1 MTANQSLTM
10 LVKVIKEAST
20 GALAWQH
27 DKKRRMVWLEGGQAV
42 LFQSNLKSE
51 TPERVAEKN
60 PGLGAEE
67 LARRVQEARLRG
79 LLSEAEGEVR
89 FTPGIAPQKEQAEI
103 VALLMGVG
111 DLLPEPG
118 AESYPRVQTAP
129 ILARLPIDPGL
140 RTYLWEMDGTRD
152 LEEVTS
158 FAPAHPDV
166 LNRAL
171 RVAFLLGAVVD
182 AGRAT
187 TATTVTGQAE
197 DSRSTATGIFPAG
210 WETAR
215 PPAPPARK
223 IGIHGLEGDDL
234 FGSESAPDPAPR
246 KEDPIKRW
254 FGAHHERIH
263 AAADHFQTLGVHW
276 ENDPESMR
284 RAYFALAR
292 DLHPDRFNDA
302 PADIQQV
309 ANDLF
314 DRVRAA
320 WEVLGD
326 DVRRAAYIA
335 KVIRGEKTEEEQAA
349 ETVAKIFEGE
359 TLFRKAVN
367 ELNSGRVAQAH
378 DLLTRACEL
387 VPEELEF
394 KGYLGYTTF
403 RVHFG
408 KNDAKNDE
416 MALAGLESLRAVL
429 KEREQL
435 DNVWVLLGLIQR
447 QRGDDTAARRA
458 FIKALQIKPSNPDA
472 VREMKRLE
480 QTKAAAQEEAKSAT
494 GGFFS
499 RLFGKK

>member
-1 MTANQSLTM
+1 MSAQGVQL
-10 LVKVIKEAST
+10 LVNAIREAST
-20 GALAWQH
+20 GALTWQH
-27 DKKRRMVWLEGGQAV
+27 DKRRRAVWLDGGQAV

-60 PGLGAEE
+60 PGLGGDD

-79 LLSEAEGEVR
+79 ILGEAEGEYK
-89 FTPGIAPQKEQAEI
+89 FTPGIAPQREAAEI
-103 VALLMGVG
+103 VALLMSAA
-111 DLLPEPG
+111 DLLPAAPEG
-118 AESYPRVQTAP
+118 SYPRVQTAP

-152 LEEVTS
+152 LDEVTS

-166 LNRAL
+166 LDRAL

-187 TATTVTGQAE
+187 TTATVTGQGEA
-197 DSRSTATGIFPAG
+197 ATGIFPAG

-215 PPAPPARK
+215 PAAPQRK
-223 IGIHGLEGDDL
+223 IGVHGLEGDDL
-234 FGSESAPDPAPR
+234 FGGIASPDAPR
-246 KEDPIKRW
+246 PERREDPIKRW
-254 FGAHHERIH
+254 FGEHHPRIH

-276 ENDPESMR
+276 EDPPDAMR

-292 DLHPDRFNDA
+292 DLHPDRFADA
-302 PADIQQV
+302 PEDIQRE

-320 WEVLGD
+320 WEVLSD
-326 DVRRAAYIA
+326 DQRRAAYIA
-335 KVIRGEKTEEEQAA
+335 KVIRGEKSEEEKAA
-349 ETVAKIFEGE
+349 ETVAKILEGE
-359 TLFRKAVN
+359 ALFKKAVN

-378 DLLTRACEL
+378 ELLTRSVES
-387 VPEELEF
+387 VPEEQEF
-394 KGYLGYTTF
+394 KAYLGYTTF
-403 RVHFG
+403 RVHWG
-408 KNDAKNDE
+408 KDE
-416 MALAGLESLRAVL
+416 ERALAGLESLRAAL
-429 KEREQL
+429 KEREQM
-435 DNVWVLLGLIQR
+435 DGAWVLLGLIQR

-480 QTKAAAQEEAKSAT
+480 QTKAAAQEEAKAAS

-499 RLFGKK
+499 RLFGRK

>member
-1 MTANQSLTM
+1 MSAQGVQL
-10 LVKVIKEAST
+10 LIKAIREAST
-20 GALAWQH
+20 GALTWQH
-27 DKKRRMVWLEGGQAV
+27 DKRRRAVWLDGGQAV

-79 LLSEAEGEVR
+79 LLAEAEGEYK
-89 FTPGIAPQKEQAEI
+89 FTAGLAPQREPAEI
-103 VALLMGVG
+103 VALLMAVA
-111 DLLPEPG
+111 DLLPAAP
-118 AESYPRVQTAP
+118 ADSHPRVQTAP

-152 LEEVTS
+152 LDEVTS
-158 FAPAHPDV
+158 FAPAHPDM
-166 LNRAL
+166 LDRAL

-187 TATTVTGQAE
+187 TTTVTGQGEA
-197 DSRSTATGIFPAG
+197 ATGIFPAG

-215 PPAPPARK
+215 PAATPRK
-223 IGIHGLEGDDL
+223 IGVHGLEGDDL
-234 FGSESAPDPAPR
+234 FSGVEAVRAEPR
-246 KEDPIKRW
+246 REDPIRKW
-254 FGAHHERIH
+254 FGDHHPRIH
-263 AAADHFQTLGVHW
+263 AAADHFQTLGVHH
-276 ENDPESMR
+276 EEAPEAMR

-292 DLHPDRFNDA
+292 DLHPDRFSDA
-302 PADIQQV
+302 PSEIQAE

-326 DVRRAAYIA
+326 DAKRAAYIA
-335 KVIRGEKTEEEQAA
+335 KVIRGEKTEEEKAA

-359 TLFRKAVN
+359 TLFKKAVN

-378 DLLTRACEL
+378 ELLTRAVEL

-394 KGYLGYTTF
+394 KAYLGYTTF
-403 RVHFG
+403 RIHWG
-408 KNDAKNDE
+408 KNE
-416 MALAGLESLRAVL
+416 EQALAGLESLRAAL
-429 KEREQL
+429 KEREQM
-435 DNVWVLLGLIQR
+435 DNAWVLLGLIQR

-480 QTKAAAQEEAKSAT
+480 QTKAAAQEEAKAAT

-499 RLFGKK
+499 RLFGRK